1 MYRELEQKFKV
12 IYPESEN
19 ATYSSL
25 HVFISPKKESLLSKL
40 KLLVKLFHNLL
51 LIY

>member
-19 ATYSSL
+19 A
-25 HVFISPKKESLLSKL
+25 KKPRNFGEKCNS
-40 KLLVKLFHNLL
+40 
-51 LIY
+51 